1 MTLYNR
7 IQKDLDDAVRR
18 QMEVQKAA
26 KIASQTL
33 QDIEAPGVTE
43 PE

>member
-7 IQKDLDDAVRR
+7 IQKDLDDAVVR
-18 QMEVQKAA
+18 QMEVEKAA
-26 KIASQTL
+26 KVVSQTL
-33 QDIEAPGVTE
+33 QDIESPGVTE

>member
-7 IQKDLDDAVRR
+7 IQKDLDEAMKRNI
-18 QMEVQKAA
+18 EVQKAA
-26 KIASQTL
+26 KIESQTL
-33 QDIEAPGVTE
+33 QDIEGPGVTE